1 MSASP
6 NHARAAKSNQT
17 LQDFLCDWMQIS
29 RNRAKALLDSRL
41 VFVNGARTW
50 MARHTLQKGDLVET
64 HAALERRAPPPRS
77 IPILFENSEYLVID
91 KPSGCLSNGPD
102 SAESTLQSHRGEP
115 ALRAAH
121 RLDRDTS
128 GCLLMA
134 RSKAALD
141 SIIPIFRANRVVKLY
156 HALVAGIINEHER
169 EIDSPIEG
177 SPAVTHLRV
186 LARSR
191 YASHILVRIET
202 GRTHQIRKHLSGIGH
217 PLLGD
222 KQYGTRAQLHDEFQ
236 QVERHM
242 LHASHLSMPGPADG
256 IRISGE
262 APLPPDF
269 RRWMKRL
276 RIE

>member
-1 MSASP
+1 M
-6 NHARAAKSNQT
+6 
-17 LQDFLCDWMQIS
+17 
-29 RNRAKALLDSRL
+29 LDKRL
-41 VFVNGARTW
+41 VFVNGVRTW
-50 MARHTLQKGDLVET
+50 MARHILQKGDLVEMHGAVHHRT
-64 HAALERRAPPPRS
+64 APRQS
-77 IPILFENSEYLVID
+77 VQILFECHDYLVVE
-91 KPSGCLSNGPD
+91 KPAGSLSNGPD
-102 SAESTLQSHRGEP
+102 SVESTLRSQRGEP

-141 SIIPIFRANRVVKLY
+141 AIIPVFRGQRVIKKY
-156 HALVAGIINEHER
+156 HALVAGMIPVDER
-169 EIDSPIEG
+169 LIDIPIEG
-177 SPAVTHLRV
+177 APAVTHVRV

-191 YASHILVRIET
+191 HASHILARIET

-217 PLLGD
+217 PVLGD
-222 KQYGTRAQLHDEFQ
+222 KQYGTRTQLQEEFQ

-242 LHASHLSMPGPADG
+242 LHASHLSLPVPADG
-256 IRISGE
+256 TRISVE